1 MPAHHHP
8 LSGVCLLI
16 MKYKSCNVYCPIVH
30 AIITSYKEFNCCW
43 SVHCCSAWGGGDQLL
58 PAVTGRGGPA
68 VRPARRA
75 AVRLPRARPLLG
87 LRRHRVPPPRLP
99 GGHAVGRPGLHLH
112 VDERGSIPGR
122 AEATALRDC
131 ADQDPMP
138 VLDGLHLDISGHDV
152 LSSPPGLQPTQV
164 RFLLVTFRYM
174 HIRTLCTMY

>member
-1 MPAHHHP
+1 MPSHRHP
-8 LSGVCLLI
+8 LSINNETL
-16 MKYKSCNVYCPIVH
+16 M
-30 AIITSYKEFNCCW
+30 FNCCW

-58 PAVTGRGGPA
+58 PAVTGRGGLA

-131 ADQDPMP
+131 ADQDPMS